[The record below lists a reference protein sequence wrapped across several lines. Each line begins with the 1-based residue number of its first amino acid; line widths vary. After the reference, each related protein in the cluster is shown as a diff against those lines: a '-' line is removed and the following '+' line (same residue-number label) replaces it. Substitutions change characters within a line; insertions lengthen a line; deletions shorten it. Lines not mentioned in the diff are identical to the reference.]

1 MKKFF
6 RCFIQ
11 YYLKFLT
18 RIVLWRHKPMVIAIA
33 GSTDKTF
40 VKDKILEELAKRDN
54 LIRGNPRSFNTEI
67 GLPLAVLFLPSGYS
81 SIFKWVDVL
90 LAGSYISFFSRQF
103 PRVLVL
109 EMGVD
114 KKGDMKYLLSMVK
127 PQMAVITNINKSFP
141 DKNANLDIIASEMEI
156 LAEAIPEEGFLALN
170 GDDKRV
176 RALKNQA
183 QCRRVLYGTEKDC
196 QAKIFNI
203 QEKATGQT
211 FDLAYQNKKDKLELD
226 KFGRHNVFSFVAA
239 KLIVQ
244 ELNKK
249 LSKNDFIKKQKQ
261 N

>member
-1 MKKFF
+1 
-6 RCFIQ
+6 
-11 YYLKFLT
+11 
-18 RIVLWRHKPMVIAIA
+18 MVIAVA

-40 VKDKILEELAKRDN
+40 VKDKILEELAKGDN

-103 PRVLVL
+103 PKILVL

-114 KKGDMKYLLSMVK
+114 KKGDMKYLLSLVK
-127 PQMAVITNINKSFP
+127 PQMAVVTNINKSFP
-141 DKNANLDIIASEMEI
+141 DKNANLDTIASEMEV
-156 LAEAIPEEGFLALN
+156 LAKTVPKEGFLALN

-183 QCRRVLYGTEKDC
+183 QCRCILYGTEKDC
-196 QAKIFNI
+196 QAKISNI
-203 QEKATGQT
+203 QENITGQN
-211 FDLAYQNKKDKLELD
+211 FNLAYRNKIEKIGLD
-226 KFGRHNVFSFVAA
+226 KFGKHNVFSFVAA

-249 LSKNDFIKKQKQ
+249 LSKNGFIKKQGQK
-261 N
+261 